1 MIQKPYF
8 TYLSLV
14 DCWLSKFI
22 SNCAYKT
29 VVVYN
34 AVTCKIHNILIKS
47 LLRLQETTDPSQSTV
62 LLLYNKDEQVT
73 SITGRLAR

>member
-22 SNCAYKT
+22 SNRAYKT
-29 VVVYN
+29 FVVYS
-34 AVTCKIHNILIKS
+34 AVTCKIQS
-47 LLRLQETTDPSQSTV
+47 TDPSQSTV

-73 SITGRLAR
+73 SITG

>member
-29 VVVYN
+29 FVVYN
-34 AVTCKIHNILIKS
+34 AVTCKIHNILIKT
-47 LLRLQETTDPSQSTV
+47 LLRLRETTDPSQSTV